1 MIAESTSMNRSSRML
16 AFAAALAL
24 SALSAC
30 APEVP
35 AAPTYTKDVAPI
47 LNAHCVRC
55 HGAGGTLNAYPF
67 PVYGSVQAP
76 ATCYLQTY
84 DNAGD
89 CTTPGT
95 TTCQLGAKTCAGM
108 IVAVINQP
116 VGSVQHMPPPPSDP
130 LNDWEKDVLSKW
142 LTASPPAPQ

>member
-1 MIAESTSMNRSSRML
+1 MNRPFGML

-30 APEVP
+30 SAEVP

-55 HGAGGTLNAYPF
+55 HGAGGTLNMYPF

-76 ATCYLQTY
+76 TTCYLQRY
-84 DNAGD
+84 DDDCSAGPAA
-89 CTTPGT
+89 C
-95 TTCQLGAKTCAGM
+95 LAGAKTCAGL
-108 IVAVINQP
+108 IVSYVNAP
-116 VGSVQHMPPPPSDP
+116 VGTIQHMPPPPSDP
-130 LNDWEKDVLSKW
+130 LNDWEKDVLTRW
-142 LTASPPAPQ
+142 TATSPPAP